1 MTLPPQDKLAH
12 ALVGVLIYAVAHFAS
27 PIIGLAAV
35 FTVAVG
41 KEIYDSFHKDV
52 HTPDIWDAAWTVG
65 GGIVGFVCGA

>member
-35 FTVAVG
+35 FTAAVG
-41 KEIYDSFHKDV
+41 KEIYDSFHRDK
-52 HTPDIWDAAWTVG
+52 HTVDFWDAVWTVG
-65 GGIVGFVCGA
+65 GGVVGFICGA